1 MDEIVKTL
9 GNYQYYYDV
18 DGVFHF
24 QYKTNFLATGNTPLN
39 FDSTMTDNL
48 SKLYCPRYSP
58 SLLLNEFVDA
68 ELVSNIS
75 FSPNYSN
82 IKNDF
87 VYWGSRQDDK
97 KNDILV
103 RYHLAI
109 DKKPEDIPRP
119 QTPAEAAIIGDN
131 YSLCHR
137 SISEIWSSDKK
148 HLIRYQF
155 TELPVNEGEVRG
167 KEIAPALDTVF
178 ADERYWFNWRE
189 ELYRRAL
196 IAYGTSTDGSY
207 YDEELM
213 AEWRN
218 LYDPT
223 STILLAGSDSYE

>member
-1 MDEIVKTL
+1 
-9 GNYQYYYDV
+9 
-18 DGVFHF
+18 
-24 QYKTNFLATGNTPLN
+24 
-39 FDSTMTDNL
+39 MTDNL

-97 KNDILV
+97 KSDILV

-148 HLIRYQF
+148 YLIRYQL

-178 ADERYWFNWRE
+178 ADKRYWFNWRE